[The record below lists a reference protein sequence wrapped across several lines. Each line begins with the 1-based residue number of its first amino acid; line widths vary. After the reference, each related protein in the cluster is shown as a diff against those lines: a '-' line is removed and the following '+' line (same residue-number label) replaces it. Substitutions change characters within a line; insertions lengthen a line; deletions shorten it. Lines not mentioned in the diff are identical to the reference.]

1 MNNDKK
7 KSVAIG
13 RALLSGPYLIWM
25 IGFTIIPLALIFW
38 YGITTKNGNLTLANI
53 TAIMSPD
60 HWKALWLSLGLSL
73 ISTVLC
79 LVLAYPLAMILRGR
93 GSSASGFIVF
103 IFILPM
109 WMNFLLRTM
118 AWQTLLERNGVINGI
133 LAWLHLP
140 KQNLINTPA
149 AIVLGM
155 VYNFLPFMVLPIYNV
170 LAKIDDNTINAA
182 KDLGANT
189 LQTLFFIW
197 LPLSLPG
204 IISGITMVFVPSLT
218 TFVISDLLGG
228 SKILLIGNVIEQEF
242 TKGNNWHLGS
252 GLSLVLMVFILIS
265 MAMIAKY
272 DKRRRDG
279 ILMTKGKERFRKFI
293 SDFYLVIILIFLY
306 APIFTMMVLSFNQS
320 KSRTHWG
327 GFTLSWYTQMFESRA
342 IMYALY
348 TTLLVAMIS
357 ALVATVIGTVT
368 AIAISHMKPVSKNIF
383 MSISNIPMLNADIV
397 TGIALML
404 AFIAFGISL
413 GFKTVLI
420 SHITF
425 NIPYVILSVMPKLK
439 QTDRSTYEAALD
451 LGASPAY
458 AFFEVV
464 FPDIMPGVLSGF
476 LLAFTMSLDDFI
488 ITHFTKGAGINTL
501 STLIYSE
508 VRRGIRPSMYALSTV
523 IFVVV
528 LVVLLIANFRKQPE
542 KD

>member
-1 MNNDKK
+1 MNNDEK

-38 YGITTKNGNLTLANI
+38 YGITNRSGSLTLANI

-204 IISGITMVFVPSLT
+204 VISGITMVFVPSLT

-272 DKRRRDG
+272 DKNG
-279 ILMTKGKERFRKFI
+279 E
-293 SDFYLVIILIFLY
+293 
-306 APIFTMMVLSFNQS
+306 
-320 KSRTHWG
+320 
-327 GFTLSWYTQMFESRA
+327 
-342 IMYALY
+342 
-348 TTLLVAMIS
+348 
-357 ALVATVIGTVT
+357 GT
-368 AIAISHMKPVSKNIF
+368 
-383 MSISNIPMLNADIV
+383 
-397 TGIALML
+397 
-404 AFIAFGISL
+404 AF
-413 GFKTVLI
+413 
-420 SHITF
+420 
-425 NIPYVILSVMPKLK
+425 
-439 QTDRSTYEAALD
+439 
-451 LGASPAY
+451 
-458 AFFEVV
+458 
-464 FPDIMPGVLSGF
+464 
-476 LLAFTMSLDDFI
+476 
-488 ITHFTKGAGINTL
+488 
-501 STLIYSE
+501 
-508 VRRGIRPSMYALSTV
+508 
-523 IFVVV
+523 
-528 LVVLLIANFRKQPE
+528 
-542 KD
+542 